1 MTYADLLAEF
11 EGPER
16 IGPGIWGLLVEVTGR
31 VCRRYPPQVYA
42 DDSQWN
48 EASIEDLAQSVALER
63 LLGESQL
70 DYIFT
75 RASADPDRGLET
87 IEGLLALQVQRTLAH
102 RRAPS
107 VVDRLVRRIKQL
119 LQSPPEG
126 IGAREVGTD
135 IWIYALPEPPLAP
148 LTPSERHRGVHR
160 IADLPRI
167 PSNPRGERESKVYG
181 SPQLVELVN
190 RLCAEFGGLYLS
202 DLRRI
207 LEDLLTAWLPEILY
221 DTEADSPSD
230 GLQPSNLEVTE
241 MTTQLQGLLG
251 ELTDPQIAVMI
262 GKSNGVSDTQ
272 LATELSCSRPTVIK
286 YRGEYTA
293 AVGQFLINEVPE
305 QHHAIAMEMLLELAM
320 EHGGDQSDGSA

>member
-16 IGPGIWGLLVEVTGR
+16 IGQGIWDLLVEVTGR

-48 EASIEDLAQSVALER
+48 GASIEDLAQSVALER

-70 DYIFT
+70 DYIFMQ
-75 RASADPDRGLET
+75 ASADPARGLET

-102 RRAPS
+102 RRVPS
-107 VVDRLVRRIKQL
+107 VVDRLVRRIKQM

-135 IWIYALPEPPLAP
+135 IWIYASPAPPLAP
-148 LTPSERHRGVHR
+148 LTPSDRHRGVHR

-167 PSNPRGERESKVYG
+167 PSNPRGERESRVYG

-190 RLCAEFGGLYLS
+190 RLCTEFGGLYVS

-221 DTEADSPSD
+221 DTEADPPS
-230 GLQPSNLEVTE
+230 GSSQSSNLEVTE

-251 ELTDPQIAVMI
+251 ALTDSQIAVMI

-272 LATELSCSRPTVIK
+272 LATELSCSRPTIIK
-286 YRGEYTA
+286 YRREYTEA
-293 AVGQFLINEVPE
+293 IGRLLVDEVPE
-305 QHHAIAMEMLLELAM
+305 HHHAMAMEILLELAM
-320 EHGGDQSDGSA
+320 EHGGDQSYGRA